1 MRRRRPPSLGGF
13 SLKTTRHPARI
24 LLVAVLAIGVMA
36 VLTASSEQEKNVTT
50 DDRNEN
56 ARISADNN
64 ETSAA
69 VESSSMPVLFAVD
82 AVLSGHQ

>member
-1 MRRRRPPSLGGF
+1 MGR
-13 SLKTTRHPARI
+13 LKALYTAQPDETVTNGRI
-24 LLVAVLAIGVMA
+24 VF
-36 VLTASSEQEKNVTT
+36 E
-50 DDRNEN
+50 REN